1 MNEAVARNIDANN
14 NNPMAAPMFLQRGAP
29 IKNRLMKS
37 AMSEALGTTDNRVT
51 KSYPVLYRAWA
62 QGGIGLL
69 ITGNVMIDRRALGE
83 PNNVA
88 IEDDRDMPLL
98 KEWASA
104 ASVNDTQCWVQ
115 LNHPGKQSPKG
126 LNRENLSPSAIPFKE
141 DMQSFFDTPRAFEA
155 EEIDEVIARFGRSA
169 ALVKEAGFGGVQIH
183 GAHGYLVSQF
193 LSPHTNQRTDKWG
206 GSAEKRREFVLSVY
220 REIRAQVG
228 EDFPIGIKLNSA
240 DFQKGGFSEE
250 ESLAVIKHLEKEGI
264 DHVEISGGTYEEPT
278 MSGKDIR
285 ESTKQ
290 REAYFLAF
298 AEKIRNEVKVPLAVT
313 GGFRSA
319 AAINAALK
327 AGSLDMVGLAR
338 PLAVDTQYPNK
349 LLAGKTID
357 INVNPIKTGIKAVDN
372 MALMEVAWYGRQ
384 LHRISKGQDPK
395 PNENALFAFFKV
407 MLATGFK
414 TFKTKRLRA
423 KA

>member
-1 MNEAVARNIDANN
+1 MSRSVMNENEAGSD
-14 NNPMAAPMFLQRGAP
+14 NPIAEPITLQRGAP
-29 IKNRLMKS
+29 IKNRLLKS

-51 KSYPVLYRAWA
+51 KSYAVLYRAWA
-62 QGGIGLL
+62 KGGIGLL

-88 IEDDRDMPLL
+88 LEDERDMPLL

-104 ASVNDTQCWVQ
+104 ATENGTQCWVQ

-126 LNRENLSPSAIPFKE
+126 LNKENLSPSAIPFKK
-141 DMQSFFDTPRAFEA
+141 DMQSFFDTPRAFEP
-155 EEIDEVIARFGRSA
+155 EEIDEVIERFGRSA
-169 ALVKEAGFGGVQIH
+169 ALVQQAGFSGVQIH
-183 GAHGYLVSQF
+183 GAHGYLVGQF

-206 GSAEKRREFVLSVY
+206 GSAANRREFVLSVY
-220 REIRAQVG
+220 REIRKQVG
-228 EDFPIGIKLNSA
+228 DDFPIGIKLNSA
-240 DFQKGGFSEE
+240 DFQKGGFTEV

-285 ESTKQ
+285 DSTKQ
-290 REAYFLAF
+290 REAYFLQF
-298 AEKIRNEVKVPLAVT
+298 AEKIRNEVKVPLTVT

-319 AAINAALK
+319 TAMNAALNND
-327 AGSLDMVGLAR
+327 SLDMVGLAR
-338 PLAVDTQYPNK
+338 PLAVDTEYPNK
-349 LLAGKTID
+349 LLAGQTID
-357 INVNPIKTGIKAVDN
+357 INVNPIKTGIKAIDD

-384 LHRISKGQDPK
+384 LHRISKGQAPK
-395 PNENALFAFFKV
+395 PNENAFLAFIKV
-407 MLATGFK
+407 ILTSGFK

-423 KA
+423 KT